1 MDEIWLYHYDTDT
14 KQQSM
19 EWRHSGSPGPKIKS
33 ERKNSGGKYLAS
45 NFWDR
50 EGILNFIIFLRAKL
64 TTRSVPTS
72 PGTIDGYFEEKRR
85 LSSARC
91 PVLARQ
97 FPASPGK
104 CNPEETGLTHLPV
117 T

>member
-64 TTRSVPTS
+64 KRGVFRLLLVPLMDILKKKA
-72 PGTIDGYFEEKRR
+72 G
-85 LSSARC
+85 
-91 PVLARQ
+91 
-97 FPASPGK
+97 
-104 CNPEETGLTHLPV
+104 
-117 T
+117 